1 MRQVCP
7 RDYPDTFRAH
17 VEQLRPYGALF
28 VQWRFFVTA
37 VGAFRLFATVPSHA
51 QCPAG
56 TDGHLASVACA
67 AVKSENAT
75 DLHVCG
81 LNGRPDA
88 ARRERQSV
96 CSVETPT

>member
-1 MRQVCP
+1 MLSAKQV
-7 RDYPDTFRAH
+7 
-17 VEQLRPYGALF
+17 L
-28 VQWRFFVTA
+28 
-37 VGAFRLFATVPSHA
+37 
-51 QCPAG
+51 
-56 TDGHLASVACA
+56 TDIWASVACA
-67 AVKSENAT
+67 VVKSENAT